1 MTYSTDLNPPQL
13 SAVTTIQGPLL
24 ILAGAGTGKTR
35 VIISRI
41 AHLLSK
47 GVPAN
52 RIAALTFTNKAARE
66 MSERVATLVES
77 SDCAG
82 ITISTFHA
90 LCVKILRQ
98 DAYRVGYKSNFSIYD
113 ENDSLSLLRRI
124 LPQDDLSGE
133 KLEPRPHQYRQKQ
146 KLEVFAL
153 RRCIV

>member
-1 MTYSTDLNPPQL
+1 MTYSTNLNPPQF
-13 SAVTTIQGPLL
+13 SAVTTIHGPLL

-41 AHLLSK
+41 THLLSK

-77 SDCAG
+77 SDCAE

-90 LCVKILRQ
+90 LCVKILR
-98 DAYRVGYKSNFSIYD
+98 
-113 ENDSLSLLRRI
+113 
-124 LPQDDLSGE
+124 
-133 KLEPRPHQYRQKQ
+133 
-146 KLEVFAL
+146 
-153 RRCIV
+153 